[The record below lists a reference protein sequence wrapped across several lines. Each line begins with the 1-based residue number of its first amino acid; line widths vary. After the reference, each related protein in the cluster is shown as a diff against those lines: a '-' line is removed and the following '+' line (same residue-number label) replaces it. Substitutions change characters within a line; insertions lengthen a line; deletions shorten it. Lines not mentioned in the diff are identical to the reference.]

1 MQFKSTCH
9 CLLLGLTRLKVRFR
23 GLSDI
28 SAWPALVGEIAKMIE
43 LGIGPNAKQVNLD
56 ERLTRSVKVVAGTR
70 GPRNVRFRGKSGPPS
85 PLAECPL
92 SATSRHPDE
101 SLSWSSNFLDDRW
114 RPRAVENSLFA
125 PIGANVE

>member
-43 LGIGPNAKQVNLD
+43 LGIGPNAIAASALD
-56 ERLTRSVKVVAGTR
+56 DRGDSLNSQR

>member
-28 SAWPALVGEIAKMIE
+28 SAWPALVGEIAKIIE

-56 ERLTRSVKVVAGTR
+56 ERLTRGCGDSQ
-70 GPRNVRFRGKSGPPS
+70 PP
-85 PLAECPL
+85 
-92 SATSRHPDE
+92 
-101 SLSWSSNFLDDRW
+101 
-114 RPRAVENSLFA
+114 
-125 PIGANVE
+125 

>member
-28 SAWPALVGEIAKMIE
+28 SAWPALVGEITKMIA
-43 LGIGPNAKQVNLD
+43 LGIGPNAKPVNLD

-70 GPRNVRFRGKSGPPS
+70 NRLNLQSRLLTT
-85 PLAECPL
+85 LAI
-92 SATSRHPDE
+92 A
-101 SLSWSSNFLDDRW
+101 
-114 RPRAVENSLFA
+114 
-125 PIGANVE
+125 